1 MLKKHLWEIFE
12 VAEKHGVATQSAEDM
27 FRGDL
32 RAGTGENTGLD
43 LDWPALAREWA
54 ELGHEGQAEA
64 NREVAQALASK
75 SALLASAWIEGDR
88 ARFEAILYPPEAAGD
103 AGEQEESGQA

>member
-54 ELGHEGQAEA
+54 KLGHEGQAAA
-64 NREVAQALASK
+64 NKEVAQALASM

-88 ARFEAILYPPEAAGD
+88 ARFEAILYPPED